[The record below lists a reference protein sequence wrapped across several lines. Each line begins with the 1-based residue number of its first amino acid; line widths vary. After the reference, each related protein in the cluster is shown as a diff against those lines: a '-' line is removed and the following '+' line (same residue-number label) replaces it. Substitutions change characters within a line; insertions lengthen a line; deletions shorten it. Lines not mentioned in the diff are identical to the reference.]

1 MKNTLKRSKILLTIK
16 FTVLVIIISILGVL
30 TFRNQLAYI
39 YSDVILDNT
48 STDLFSC
55 DGFRTFD
62 EVKAVVENKNDP
74 IIEQAKQFSGWIE
87 TIEVGDRCLG
97 KYQIEIAYQSHNQRV
112 QLTKIIKDQK
122 IRGIP
127 VYLRNV

>member
-1 MKNTLKRSKILLTIK
+1 MKKKGIK
-16 FTVLVIIISILGVL
+16 YLIACCVSIPVIFIIGILGIL
-30 TFRNQLAYI
+30 TFRNQIAYI
-39 YSDVILDNT
+39 YADVILDNT

-55 DGFRTFD
+55 ESFSSLE
-62 EVKAVVENKNDP
+62 EVKAALESNNDS
-74 IIEQAKQFSGWIE
+74 ILDQAKQFSSWIE
-87 TIEVGDRCLG
+87 TSEVGDRCPG
-97 KYQIEIAYQSHNQRV
+97 KYQIEIDYQSHNQRV

>member
-1 MKNTLKRSKILLTIK
+1 MKNTLKRNKILLTVK
-16 FTVLVIIISILGVL
+16 FTVIVIIISILGVL
-30 TFRNQLAYI
+30 TFRNQLAFI
-39 YSDVILDNT
+39 FADVILDNT
-48 STDLFSC
+48 STDLFPCESF
-55 DGFRTFD
+55 GSLE
-62 EVKAVVENKNDP
+62 EVKAVVESKNDQ
-74 IIEQAKQFSGWIE
+74 ILDQAKQFSSWIE
-87 TIEVGDRCLG
+87 TIEVGDRCPG

>member
-16 FTVLVIIISILGVL
+16 FTVLVIIISILGIL

-55 DGFRTFD
+55 DNFRAFD

-74 IIEQAKQFSGWIE
+74 IIEQAKQFSSWIE
-87 TIEVGDRCLG
+87 TIEVGDRCPD